1 MPEGSTTHFGGT
13 MRLGARRTV
22 LQTVDC
28 IAAKLYQSEQY
39 IDERHRHR
47 WGREGW
53 RLGDGGGF
61 VGTRVTVSLQST
73 VCSTVRRASRM
84 LSVNPAI
91 DNHAPAPAHPYLTR
105 SSPSPP
111 PPPGTRSTRS
121 WWTSLRRQACGL
133 WARTTPGRAW
143 RLWSWRG
150 TASLWP
156 RRCVG
161 QAELEASRGQH
172 GVW

>member
-53 RLGDGGGF
+53 RLGDGGG
-61 VGTRVTVSLQST
+61 
-73 VCSTVRRASRM
+73 
-84 LSVNPAI
+84 
-91 DNHAPAPAHPYLTR
+91 
-105 SSPSPP
+105 
-111 PPPGTRSTRS
+111 
-121 WWTSLRRQACGL
+121 
-133 WARTTPGRAW
+133 
-143 RLWSWRG
+143 
-150 TASLWP
+150 
-156 RRCVG
+156 
-161 QAELEASRGQH
+161 
-172 GVW
+172 